1 MPAHILGIGTAVPA
15 TVLPQSAVR
24 DLFLG
29 QPGVER
35 LTARLIGAAFDQSA
49 IDTRHTVLGELADA
63 SPDGSP
69 DGSRSGGSP
78 FIDSSTR
85 ALLAPSTRVRNDL
98 YRREA
103 PALFARAAREALSR
117 AGVEASAVTHVVTA
131 SCTGL
136 FAPGPDYRLVRDL
149 GLPTTVERDHLGFV
163 GCAAAFP
170 ALRQAARIC
179 AADPDATVLVVCG
192 EICSIH
198 LRASSDPE
206 QIVASAVF
214 ADGAGAAVVSARA
227 RTDAPTLAL
236 EGFATALTDEGED
249 DMRWIVGDQGF
260 EMTLTAE
267 VPRIVGR
274 EVRGALAPVLAR
286 AGTVDRWIVHP
297 GGRSILDR
305 FEAALDLPGDALELS
320 RDVLRRFGN
329 MSSATVLFILAR
341 LLEDPELVDGSRA
354 IGVAFG
360 PGLTV
365 ESALLTARV
374 PAPAPMAER
383 SERRPEPI
391 AAG

>member
-1 MPAHILGIGTAVPA
+1 MAV
-15 TVLPQSAVR
+15 L
-24 DLFLG
+24 
-29 QPGVER
+29 
-35 LTARLIGAAFDQSA
+35 
-49 IDTRHTVLGELADA
+49 
-63 SPDGSP
+63 
-69 DGSRSGGSP
+69 
-78 FIDSSTR
+78 
-85 ALLAPSTRVRNDL
+85 
-98 YRREA
+98 
-103 PALFARAAREALSR
+103 
-117 AGVEASAVTHVVTA
+117 
-131 SCTGL
+131 
-136 FAPGPDYRLVRDL
+136 
-149 GLPTTVERDHLGFV
+149 
-163 GCAAAFP
+163 
-170 ALRQAARIC
+170 
-179 AADPDATVLVVCG
+179 
-192 EICSIH
+192 
-198 LRASSDPE
+198 
-206 QIVASAVF
+206 

-305 FEAALDLPGDALELS
+305 FEAALGLPGDALELS

-374 PAPAPMAER
+374 PAPARMAER